1 MRQWLFVVVPGLL
14 VCGRADAGSVNADL
28 AVSVTVVDQC
38 LLHSGTASASC
49 TGGAVYALGVGR
61 ERILVAK
68 SDMLTA
74 ADEHAHTSRNGP
86 LVTIFQAVAGGAAG
100 PQRLGF
106 APDAV
111 RTVAATSTPVESIRV
126 TYSF

>member
-1 MRQWLFVVVPGLL
+1 MGFAA
-14 VCGRADAGSVNADL
+14 CGRADAGSVNADL

-38 LLHSGTASASC
+38 LLHSGNASANC

-61 ERILVAK
+61 ERIPVEQ
-68 SDMLTA
+68 SDVLTA
-74 ADEHAHTSRNGP
+74 TDEHAHTSENGP
-86 LVTIFQAVAGGAAG
+86 LVTIYQSVTGGAAG
-100 PQRLGF
+100 PQGF

-111 RTVAATSTPVESIRV
+111 RTVAATIAPMEAVRV

>member
-1 MRQWLFVVVPGLL
+1 VRQWLFAAVMGFVA
-14 VCGRADAGSVNADL
+14 CGRADAASVNADL

-49 TGGAVYALGVGR
+49 TGGTVYALGVGR
-61 ERILVAK
+61 ERVPVAK
-68 SDMLTA
+68 SDVLTT

-86 LVTIFQAVAGGAAG
+86 LDPFFQAVAGGAAG
-100 PQRLGF
+100 SGGLGF

>member
-1 MRQWLFVVVPGLL
+1 MGFAA
-14 VCGRADAGSVNADL
+14 CGRADAGSVNADL

-38 LLHSGTASASC
+38 LLHSGNASANC

-61 ERILVAK
+61 ERIPVEQ
-68 SDMLTA
+68 SDVLTA
-74 ADEHAHTSRNGP
+74 TDEHAHTSENGP
-86 LVTIFQAVAGGAAG
+86 LVTIYQSLTGGAAG
-100 PQRLGF
+100 PQGF

-111 RTVAATSTPVESIRV
+111 RTVAATIVPMEAVRV